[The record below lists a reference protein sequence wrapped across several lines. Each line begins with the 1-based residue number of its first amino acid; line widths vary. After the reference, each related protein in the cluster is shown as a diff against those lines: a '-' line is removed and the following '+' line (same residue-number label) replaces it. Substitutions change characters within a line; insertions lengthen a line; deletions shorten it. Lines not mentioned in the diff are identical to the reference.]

1 MPSPRSRQMTCPE
14 CRTKYGG
21 IRALKK
27 LYLNIMPK
35 DEAEVNDNL
44 NVKLVQQTSIADEL
58 KVEQQRIQLE
68 KNEMEYRLMKSRD
81 EFRSLL

>member
-1 MPSPRSRQMTCPE
+1 MTCPE
-14 CRTKYGG
+14 CRTKYSV
-21 IRALKK
+21 RALKK

-58 KVEQQRIQLE
+58 KVEQARIQLE

-81 EFRSLL
+81 EFRTLL

>member
-1 MPSPRSRQMTCPE
+1 MTCPE
-14 CRTKYGG
+14 CRTKYS

-35 DEAEVNDNL
+35 DEAEVNDKL
-44 NVKLVQQTSIADEL
+44 SLKLVQQTSIADEL
-58 KVEQQRIQLE
+58 QKEQQRIQLE

-81 EFRSLL
+81 EFRTLL

>member
-1 MPSPRSRQMTCPE
+1 
-14 CRTKYGG
+14 
-21 IRALKK
+21 
-27 LYLNIMPK
+27 MPK

-58 KVEQQRIQLE
+58 KVEQARIQLE

-81 EFRSLL
+81 EFHTLLWVISSFWEIAQT